1 MRIMREGE
9 ERSEMRRD
17 TWESLLTK
25 KGYMRVPRALR
36 LRRAELGLTNN
47 EYTILLDYVDYYTYC
62 GTENPYR
69 HLSEVNGMSERSI
82 RRALAAL
89 EQKGLLTRRVLRR
102 ENGRVNGVVFSLDAL
117 VRKLTD
123 LMTKPSP
130 TAGDENVRDVGEE
143 RFRANTAE
151 EFESSEEDKNTGAAR
166 VVTVEKLPQDSES
179 LRGSFRDE
187 TVRDTEGSDH
197 AAQGGHG
204 SMGGAA
210 RPGGKA
216 GRRPSPEA
224 RPGAS
229 RLSQPLPGPVVCRK
243 TAAGG
248 GAYSPARWYDTVF
261 ARMYETAAGQP
272 VLKGGREYRAAVAYF
287 VRLSALNP
295 GLGSER
301 LFERATAGAELM
313 IRSQMEGGVFGWMHK
328 PPDICVLSGQ
338 AQSVDYHLR
347 LRESEGG
354 AGGRAKVAA
363 GGSAAGG
370 GVRESTLRHI
380 ERIEEASN
388 EREQYAR
395 VFGELRG
402 IEHASRRRA
411 AARGVEGG
419 RASIPGREG
428 KEDDA
433 GSAGVPQKRRAG

>member
-1 MRIMREGE
+1 
-9 ERSEMRRD
+9 MRRD

-89 EQKGLLTRRVLRR
+89 ERKGLLTRQVLRR
-102 ENGRVNGVVFSLDAL
+102 ENGRINGVIFSLDAL

-123 LMTKPSP
+123 LMTKPSS
-130 TAGDENVRDVGEE
+130 AVGDESVRDVGEE
-143 RFRANTAE
+143 SFSTNTSE
-151 EFESSEEDKNTGAAR
+151 EFKSSEEYKNTRPGR
-166 VVTVEKLPQDSES
+166 VSYPGKEFSDPGNHRS
-179 LRGSFRDE
+179 LREENARWG
-187 TVRDTEGSDH
+187 EGSDH
-197 AAQGGHG
+197 AVREACKGADA
-204 SMGGAA
+204 AA

-216 GRRPSPEA
+216 GRRPSPPA
-224 RPGAS
+224 VRPGAS
-229 RLSQPLPGPVVCRK
+229 RLARHGRGPVIRRK
-243 TAAGG
+243 SAASG
-248 GAYSPARWYDTVF
+248 GAYSPARWYDAVF
-261 ARMYETAAGQP
+261 SRMYETAAGQP
-272 VLKGGREYRAAVAYF
+272 VLKGVREYKAALAYF

-295 GLGSER
+295 ALGSEGV
-301 LFERATAGAELM
+301 FERATAGAELM

-347 LRESEGG
+347 MRESEGG
-354 AGGRAKVAA
+354 GGGRA
-363 GGSAAGG
+363 SGG
-370 GVRESTLRHI
+370 GQGGADSVGDPGECALRHI

-402 IEHASRRRA
+402 IEDASRRRA
-411 AARGVEGG
+411 APGG
-419 RASIPGREG
+419 GDGGSSAAAGREG
-428 KEDDA
+428 AEDDA
-433 GSAGVPQKRRAG
+433 GGAGVPEKR

>member
-1 MRIMREGE
+1 MREGE

-117 VRKLTD
+117 VSKLTD

-130 TAGDENVRDVGEE
+130 TQGVESVRDVGEE
-143 RFRANTAE
+143 RFSTNTAE
-151 EFESSEEDKNTGAAR
+151 ELELSEEDKNTSAAR
-166 VVTVEKLPQDSES
+166 VVTGEKLPQDSES
-179 LRGSFRDE
+179 VRGTLGEE
-187 TVRDTEGSDH
+187 TVRGAEGSDH
-197 AAQGGHG
+197 AAQGGRG
-204 SMGGAA
+204 GTGGAA

-216 GRRPSPEA
+216 GRRHSPEA

-229 RLSQPLPGPVVCRK
+229 GLQRQALPGPVVCRK
-243 TAAGG
+243 ISAGG

-272 VLKGGREYRAAVAYF
+272 VLKGGREYRAAAAYF

-347 LRESEGG
+347 LRESESGG
-354 AGGRAKVAA
+354 AR
-363 GGSAAGG
+363 GSAGG
-370 GVRESTLRHI
+370 GDVKESALRHI

-411 AARGVEGG
+411 AARGVESG
-419 RASIPGREG
+419 RAAISGGEG

>member
-1 MRIMREGE
+1 
-9 ERSEMRRD
+9 MRRD

-89 EQKGLLTRRVLRR
+89 ERKGLLTRRVLRR
-102 ENGRVNGVVFSLDAL
+102 ENGRINGVVFSLDAL

-123 LMTKPSP
+123 LMTKPSH
-130 TAGDENVRDVGEE
+130 TQGDESVRDVGEE
-143 RFRANTAE
+143 SISPNTSE
-151 EFESSEEDKNTGAAR
+151 EFKSSQEYKNTRPGREVYPGNACPDPGNHR
-166 VVTVEKLPQDSES
+166 S
-179 LRGSFRDE
+179 LREDSARWEECPDDA
-187 TVRDTEGSDH
+187 VREACKGAD
-197 AAQGGHG
+197 
-204 SMGGAA
+204 GAA

-216 GRRPSPEA
+216 GRRPSPPAA

-229 RLSQPLPGPVVCRK
+229 RLSRPGHGPVIRRK
-243 TAAGG
+243 RASSG

-261 ARMYETAAGQP
+261 TRMYETAASQP
-272 VLKGGREYRAAVAYF
+272 VLRGAREYRAAVAYF
-287 VRLSALNP
+287 VRLAALNP
-295 GLGSER
+295 GLGSEGI
-301 LFERATAGAELM
+301 FERATAGAELM
-313 IRSQMEGGVFGWMHK
+313 MRSQMEGGVFGWMHK

-354 AGGRAKVAA
+354 GGGRENGGA
-363 GGSAAGG
+363 GNSAGADDVG
-370 GVRESTLRHI
+370 ESALRHI

-402 IEHASRRRA
+402 IEDASRRRA
-411 AARGVEGG
+411 ASHGVESG
-419 RASIPGREG
+419 RGALPGREG

-433 GSAGVPQKRRAG
+433 GGIGVPEKRRAG

>member
-1 MRIMREGE
+1 
-9 ERSEMRRD
+9 MRRD

-25 KGYMRVPRALR
+25 KGYLRVPRALR

-89 EQKGLLTRRVLRR
+89 ERKGLLTRRVLRR
-102 ENGRVNGVVFSLDAL
+102 ENGRINGVVFSLDAL

-130 TAGDENVRDVGEE
+130 TQGDESVRDVGEE
-143 RFRANTAE
+143 SFSPNTSE
-151 EFESSEEDKNTGAAR
+151 EFKSSQEYKNTRQGRECYPGNACPDPDNHR
-166 VVTVEKLPQDSES
+166 S
-179 LRGSFRDE
+179 LREENARWG
-187 TVRDTEGSDH
+187 EGSDD
-197 AAQGGHG
+197 AVQEACKGADE
-204 SMGGAA
+204 AA
-210 RPGGKA
+210 RPGGKP
-216 GRRPSPEA
+216 GRRPSPPEV

-229 RLSQPLPGPVVCRK
+229 RLSRPGHGPVIRRK
-243 TAAGG
+243 RASSG

-261 ARMYETAAGQP
+261 TRMYETAASQP
-272 VLKGGREYRAAVAYF
+272 VLRGAREYRAAVAYF
-287 VRLSALNP
+287 VRLAALNP
-295 GLGSER
+295 GLGSEGI
-301 LFERATAGAELM
+301 FERATAGAELM

-354 AGGRAKVAA
+354 GGGRGDGGA
-363 GGSAAGG
+363 GNSAGAGDVG
-370 GVRESTLRHI
+370 ESALRHI

-402 IEHASRRRA
+402 IEDASRRRA
-411 AARGVEGG
+411 ASHGVESG
-419 RASIPGREG
+419 RGALPGREG

-433 GSAGVPQKRRAG
+433 GGAGVPEKRRAG

>member
-1 MRIMREGE
+1 MREGE

-47 EYTILLDYVDYYTYC
+47 KYTILLDYVDYYTYC

-117 VRKLTD
+117 VRKLSD

-130 TAGDENVRDVGEE
+130 TVGEESVRDVGDD
-143 RFRANTAE
+143 RVSPNTAE
-151 EFESSEEDKNTGAAR
+151 EFESGEDDKNTGAAR
-166 VVTVEKLPQDSES
+166 VVTGEKLRLHSES
-179 LRGSFRDE
+179 FKGSFGEE
-187 TVRDTEGSDH
+187 TGTGGKDSDY
-197 AAQGGHG
+197 AAQGGR
-204 SMGGAA
+204 GGTGEAA

-224 RPGAS
+224 RPGDS
-229 RLSQPLPGPVVCRK
+229 RLARQAHGPVVQRK
-243 TAAGG
+243 PAASV

-261 ARMYETAAGQP
+261 SRMYETAAGQP

-287 VRLSALNP
+287 VRLSTLNP
-295 GLGSER
+295 GLGSEGV
-301 LFERATAGAELM
+301 FERATAGAELM

-354 AGGRAKVAA
+354 GGRANGDAR
-363 GGSAAGG
+363 GSAGG
-370 GVRESTLRHI
+370 GARESALRHI

-411 AARGVEGG
+411 AARGVESG
-419 RASIPGREG
+419 RAAVSGREG

>member
-1 MRIMREGE
+1 
-9 ERSEMRRD
+9 MRRD

-25 KGYMRVPRALR
+25 KGYLRVPRALR

-69 HLSEVNGMSERSI
+69 HLSEVSGMSERSI

-89 EQKGLLTRRVLRR
+89 ERKGLLTRRVLRR
-102 ENGRVNGVVFSLDAL
+102 ENGRINGVIFSLDAL

-130 TAGDENVRDVGEE
+130 TQGDESVRDEGEE
-143 RFRANTAE
+143 SFSLNTSE
-151 EFESSEEDKNTGAAR
+151 EFKSSEEYKNTRRGR
-166 VVTVEKLPQDSES
+166 VCYPEKACSDPGNSQS
-179 LRGSFRDE
+179 LREE
-187 TVRDTEGSDH
+187 TARWGEGSGD
-197 AAQGGHG
+197 AVREARKGAD
-204 SMGGAA
+204 GAA
-210 RPGGKA
+210 RPGGKP
-216 GRRPSPEA
+216 GRRPSPPAA

-229 RLSQPLPGPVVCRK
+229 RLQRQAHGPVVSRK
-243 TAAGG
+243 NPAGG

-272 VLKGGREYRAAVAYF
+272 VLRGAREYRAAVAYF
-287 VRLSALNP
+287 VRLAALNP
-295 GLGSER
+295 GLGSGDV
-301 LFERATAGAELM
+301 FERATAGAELM

-347 LRESEGG
+347 LRETEGG
-354 AGGRAKVAA
+354 GGGRANGGARDSSA
-363 GGSAAGG
+363 GAGDVGESA
-370 GVRESTLRHI
+370 LRHI

-402 IEHASRRRA
+402 IEDASRRRA
-411 AARGVEGG
+411 ASRGVESG
-419 RASIPGREG
+419 RDAVPGREG

-433 GSAGVPQKRRAG
+433 GGAGVPEKRRAG